1 MKHCR
6 FWVLMVFAFLMS
18 AGAVGADVFFVAV
31 DSGYSNASIG
41 IVSKTGEEYKVFHRL
56 NRAMPTGFMGD
67 SFAFAFQSPAGEERL
82 LLREY
87 DYTDNDSV
95 YIYDLKNWDKPLY
108 NAKWGVK
115 NIVDAVS
122 IGQYLYVIAQDSGS
136 IIKVGVN
143 SYSVV
148 GSYQFQPV
156 NGLPRRPVRI
166 AAYNNSIYVVSNS
179 TVDFLSW
186 GISEVHKFDTDL
198 KPVGAPVEIGVNVGG
213 MSATAALYGNN
224 FYVACL
230 GDNVAENG
238 SFWRVDLNDMTRE
251 KLIDLSSHP
260 SFSSY
265 TNPMA
270 SGVSIAADGTA
281 LLLIADSYA
290 PTDVYLASVT
300 TLNNKEIGT
309 ATDFTLKTGWSFG
322 ATYDKDNDIFW
333 LMNGVNLEA
342 RGKNGALLKVFTP
355 IDLADE
361 QIYTIAAIGGYQD
374 GGDIGSGNRGGGGG
388 GGCNTV
394 MGLLACLLVIQAGFS
409 RTRKI

>member
-1 MKHCR
+1 MKFCR
-6 FWVLMVFAFLMS
+6 FWVLIVFAFLMS
-18 AGAVGADVFFVAV
+18 AGAVGADVFFVTV
-31 DSGYSNASIG
+31 DSGYSNASVG

-56 NRAMPTGFMGD
+56 NSDMPAGYMGD
-67 SFAFAFQSPAGEERL
+67 SFAWTFQSSVGKEML

-95 YIYDLKNWDKPLY
+95 YIYDLQNWGKPLY

-122 IGQYLYVIAQDSGS
+122 IGQYLYVIAQDSGNV
-136 IIKVGVN
+136 IKVGMN

-148 GSYQFQPV
+148 GNYQFQPK

-166 AAYNNSIYVVSNS
+166 AAYNNNIYVVSNS

-186 GISEVHKFDTDL
+186 GISEVHKFDLDL

-224 FYVACL
+224 LYVACL

-238 SFWRVDLNDMTRE
+238 SFCKVDLNSMTHE
-251 KLIDLSSHP
+251 KLIDLGAHP
-260 SFSSY
+260 SFASY
-265 TNPMA
+265 SNPMA
-270 SGVSIAADGTA
+270 SGISIAADGTA
-281 LLLIADSYA
+281 LLLIADSYT
-290 PTDVYLASVT
+290 PTDVFLANVAN
-300 TLNNKEIGT
+300 LNNKEVGIKT
-309 ATDFTLKTGWSFG
+309 NFTLKTGWSFG

-342 RGKNGALLKVFTP
+342 RGKNGTLLKNFAPV
-355 IDLADE
+355 DLADD
-361 QIYTIAAIGGYQD
+361 QIYTIAAIGAYKAGGND
-374 GGDIGSGNRGGGGG
+374 GGRGNSGGGG
-388 GGCNTV
+388 GGCNAGA
-394 MGLLACLLVIQAGFS
+394 GLLSCLLIIHAGFF